1 MREAFQQYAI
11 EIGGGGVGEENQGS
25 EGGEN
30 NISWYDLSLCD
41 EFDFFSMNNRQKI
54 IWNVNQIVFG
64 FFSTNDG
71 GFLWFF
77 AFWTSI

>member
-30 NISWYDLSLCD
+30 NIS
-41 EFDFFSMNNRQKI
+41 
-54 IWNVNQIVFG
+54 
-64 FFSTNDG
+64 
-71 GFLWFF
+71 
-77 AFWTSI
+77 

>member
-41 EFDFFSMNNRQKI
+41 EFDFFRWIIDRK
-54 IWNVNQIVFG
+54 IWNDEMLAKMC
-64 FFSTNDG
+64 FSTHDG
-71 GFLWFF
+71 GFPWFF
-77 AFWTSI
+77 AFLTSI